1 MKPHISKESLFNY
14 FAGQATAL
22 QKQQIDEWAKDEQN
36 REFFFECLAAWEI
49 QNSQFNPGVHEALKR
64 HQQRM
69 VRQPAYATEPVQLA
83 DTEIRSL
90 PSFPW
95 LRWLIAA
102 TVGVVFLFS
111 GIRFKDQLL
120 YTTYQTSFGQT
131 RTLTLSDG
139 SRVTLNA
146 NSLLQVPRF
155 GFGQKTRNV
164 ILAGEADFSIRHMPN
179 HQHFT
184 VQTNK
189 KFEVVVLGTEFMVNT
204 REHGQKVVLN
214 KGKVQLLY
222 QEGEMAKQLTMKPG
236 HLVTFDQAGRAS
248 VKQVPNARDYTSW
261 KEHRFVFEQTTLGE
275 LSQLFQ
281 ENYGLQ
287 LQFADK
293 ELMQWTVSGAFT
305 ANSAEELIETLTSA
319 SNLTYRRQDNTLII
333 TQQH

>member
-1 MKPHISKESLFNY
+1 MKPRISRESLFNY

-36 REFFFECLAAWEI
+36 RESFFECLAAWEA
-49 QNSQFNPGVHEALKR
+49 QNSQFTPDVHEALKR
-64 HQQRM
+64 HEQRM
-69 VRQPAYATEPVQLA
+69 IHQPVRPINPAPVIET
-83 DTEIRSL
+83 DVRSL
-90 PSFPW
+90 ASSPW
-95 LRWLIAA
+95 FRWFIAA
-102 TVGVVFLFS
+102 TIVGALLFA
-111 GIRFKDQLL
+111 GVQYNDYLF
-120 YTTYQTSFGQT
+120 YTTYQTHFGET

-146 NSLLQVPRF
+146 NSTLQVPRF

-164 ILAGEADFSIRHMPN
+164 LLAGEADFSIKHLPN
-179 HQHFT
+179 HQNFT

-222 QEGEMAKQLTMKPG
+222 QEGETNRQLTMKPG
-236 HLVTFDQAGRAS
+236 HLVTFDPTGHAS
-248 VKQVPNARDYTSW
+248 VKQVYNSRDFTSW
-261 KEHRFVFEQTTLGE
+261 KEHRFVFEQTTLSE
-275 LSQLFQ
+275 LGALFQ

-287 LQFADK
+287 LQFSDK

-319 SNLTYRRQDNTLII
+319 SDLTYQRQGNSLII
-333 TQQH
+333 SRQY

>member
-1 MKPHISKESLFNY
+1 MKPRISKESLFNY

-36 REFFFECLAAWEI
+36 REVFFECLAAWEN
-49 QNSQFNPGVHEALKR
+49 QNSQFNPDVHEALKR
-64 HQQRM
+64 HQRRM
-69 VRQPAYATEPVQLA
+69 THQPIRTPEPNPMAESGV
-83 DTEIRSL
+83 RSL
-90 PSFPW
+90 PSLPW
-95 LRWLIAA
+95 FRWFIAA
-102 TVGVVFLFS
+102 TISLVLLFS
-111 GIRFKDQLL
+111 GLYFSDQLL
-120 YTTYQTSFGQT
+120 YTTYQTPFGQT

-146 NSLLQVPRF
+146 NSSLQVPRF

-164 ILAGEADFSIRHMPN
+164 ILSGEADFSIRHLPN
-179 HQHFT
+179 HQKFT

-222 QEGEMAKQLTMKPG
+222 QEGETAKQLTMKPG
-236 HLVTFDQAGRAS
+236 HLVTFDPAGHAN
-248 VKQVPNARDYTSW
+248 VKQVANSREFTSW
-261 KEHRFVFEQTTLGE
+261 KEHRFVFEQTTLAD
-275 LSQLFQ
+275 LSTLFL

-287 LQFADK
+287 LQFPDK

-319 SNLTYRRQDNTLII
+319 SDLTYRRQGNSLII
-333 TQQH
+333 SQQH